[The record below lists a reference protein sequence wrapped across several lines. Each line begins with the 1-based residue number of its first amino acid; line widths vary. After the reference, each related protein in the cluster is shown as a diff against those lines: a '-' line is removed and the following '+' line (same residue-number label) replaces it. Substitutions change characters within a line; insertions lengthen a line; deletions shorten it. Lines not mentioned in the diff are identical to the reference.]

1 MSCWAKRSAVET
13 SPGRVPC
20 KCLLCNYVIARS
32 ECPCRAVAIP
42 RKGSVRL
49 RLFVAMAK
57 GGVHGFTLILKCIYS
72 KAFLFEMVAAARKM
86 QILFCGIWYKT
97 KSLEILTRNQK
108 FSKKFRNCNQNVWQ
122 HLMLRIYCT
131 RCPRKTTFFDIA
143 TALRRQCKVVF
154 LTKTTQIYRICCPL
168 WLSREMRQVL

>member
-1 MSCWAKRSAVET
+1 MSLRGIDCTTNIWIVDVFLAVYAPVSEKVPLGNHFSATVRARKR
-13 SPGRVPC
+13 
-20 KCLLCNYVIARS
+20 KQFFWNN
-32 ECPCRAVAIP
+32 
-42 RKGSVRL
+42 
-49 RLFVAMAK
+49 
-57 GGVHGFTLILKCIYS
+57 
-72 KAFLFEMVAAARKM
+72 VAAVLKM
-86 QILFCGIWYKT
+86 QILFYGIWYKT

-143 TALRRQCKVVF
+143 TAFRRQCKVVF

>member
-1 MSCWAKRSAVET
+1 MLPFSIVNIKNTPTAPLPRPPTPHGQRHVVCCNGKRWRTWFYTYIDIYLFRSIFVWN
-13 SPGRVPC
+13 GR
-20 KCLLCNYVIARS
+20 
-32 ECPCRAVAIP
+32 
-42 RKGSVRL
+42 GSVKIQT
-49 RLFVAMAK
+49 LF
-57 GGVHGFTLILKCIYS
+57 Y
-72 KAFLFEMVAAARKM
+72 
-86 QILFCGIWYKT
+86 GIWYKT

-143 TALRRQCKVVF
+143 TARRQCKVVF

>member
-1 MSCWAKRSAVET
+1 MRAFVNT
-13 SPGRVPC
+13 LMNTPPTVPLPR
-20 KCLLCNYVIARS
+20 LLIPHGQRHVVCCNGKIWRTWFYTYIEMYLFKSIFVWN
-32 ECPCRAVAIP
+32 
-42 RKGSVRL
+42 GS
-49 RLFVAMAK
+49 
-57 GGVHGFTLILKCIYS
+57 GGTK
-72 KAFLFEMVAAARKM
+72 K
-86 QILFCGIWYKT
+86 QILFYGIWYKT

-143 TALRRQCKVVF
+143 TAFCRQCKVVF